1 MVLLTVPLRETEA
14 CHRMRLWGRYSLTA
28 CYRFDEDR
36 QSIVAYRATHID
48 IPPHGR
54 RSAAA
59 ATEHVTLAAKRNRPP
74 KDSDGA
80 AITPPA
86 FVATKAFPIVSH
98 PDDSRAETARK
109 IAGQVTAPEANAW
122 RVLRAGE
129 ANSGFGEMLD
139 TAGSLEDLRRLAAQV
154 NTGDMTRPEAML
166 INQAVALETL
176 ATRLIERGMAQTGL
190 AQFETFMR
198 LGLKAQAQSRLAIEA
213 LTNLKQGPTVIARQA
228 NLSGGGPM
236 QVNNGPSRE
245 ANSETKPNG
254 LLNDEQGMDA
264 GETRSAGTSDSH
276 VAAVGTIDRTE
287 KRRRQTALRR

>member
-1 MVLLTVPLRETEA
+1 MAPLQSHGMLPSLPKTPVHSRILCDTY
-14 CHRMRLWGRYSLTA
+14 RYT
-28 CYRFDEDR
+28 
-36 QSIVAYRATHID
+36 T
-48 IPPHGR
+48 PPSPR
-54 RSAAA
+54 RGN
-59 ATEHVTLAAKRNRPP
+59 ATEHITLAAKRNRPP
-74 KDSDGA
+74 KDSKGS
-80 AITPPA
+80 AIAPPA
-86 FVATKAFPIVSH
+86 FVATKAFPIVSN

-129 ANSGFGEMLD
+129 MNSGFGEMLD

-154 NTGDMTRPEAML
+154 NAGDMTRPEAML

-176 ATRLIERGMAQTGL
+176 STRLIERGMAQTGL

-236 QVNNGPSRE
+236 QVNNGPSRG
-245 ANSETKPNG
+245 ANFETKPNG
-254 LLNDEQGMDA
+254 LLNDEQRMDA
-264 GETRSAGTSDSH
+264 GETSGTSASDSNL
-276 VAAVGTIDRTE
+276 APVGKIDRTQ
-287 KRRRQTALRR
+287 KR